1 MKQSFNLSTDYL
13 ICNDGLGG
21 GDRILADLSKTFEC
35 VNANTFF
42 KEHLESKAQLLNG
55 LNSRVADSKTK
66 EFILVTIS
74 NFNHLVWKKLIKI
87 GALQG
92 AILDPI
98 LFIMYIDDIQKAF
111 PVTNKKLT
119 QR

>member
-1 MKQSFNLSTDYL
+1 MH
-13 ICNDGLGG
+13 I
-21 GDRILADLSKTFEC
+21 
-35 VNANTFF
+35 F

-55 LNSRVADSKTK
+55 LNASRVADSKTK
-66 EFILVTIS
+66 ELILVTIS

-87 GALQG
+87 GVLQG

-98 LFIMYIDDIQKAF
+98 LFIMYIDVIQKAF
-111 PVTNKKLT
+111 PVTNRKLT